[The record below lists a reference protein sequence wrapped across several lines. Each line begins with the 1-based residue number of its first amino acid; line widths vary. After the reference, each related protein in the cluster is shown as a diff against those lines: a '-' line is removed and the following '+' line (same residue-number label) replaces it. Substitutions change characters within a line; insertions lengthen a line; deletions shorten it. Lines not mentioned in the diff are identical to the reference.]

1 MVNAAPARRGRK
13 SALFGA
19 EKPQIPQ
26 ASKADPVETVEIAEI
41 EQPSRQPMRQEP
53 REESPLARAAR
64 RAAEIKGS
72 GGLTLNGVD
81 EFYIDPSII
90 PEGWSYEW
98 KRESTYGQ
106 KDETYQLSLRQS
118 GWEPVP
124 YSRHIGKFAESTGNT
139 IERKGMLLME
149 RPAVITDEM
158 RRKDSMNARAA
169 VESRKQNV
177 DSSKGMLGR
186 EDSHVAP
193 KISKG
198 YEPMMPPS

>member
-1 MVNAAPARRGRK
+1 MTNEAPAARRGRK

-19 EKPQIPQ
+19 KVEETKG
-26 ASKADPVETVEIAEI
+26 SLVETSVVEVADEAPR
-41 EQPSRQPMRQEP
+41 QPSRPEM

-64 RAAEIKGS
+64 RAAEIKNN
-72 GGLTLNGVD
+72 GGLTFDGVD
-81 EFYIDPSII
+81 EFYIDPAII

-106 KDETYQLSLRQS
+106 KDDTYQLSLRQS
-118 GWEPVP
+118 GWEAVP
-124 YSRHIGKFAESTGNT
+124 YSRHIGKFAEGTGNT

-169 VESRKQNV
+169 VDSRKQTV

-186 EDSHVAP
+186 EDSRVAP

-198 YEPMMPPS
+198 YEPMLPPS

>member
-1 MVNAAPARRGRK
+1 MEQSTAPAGRRTRK
-13 SALFGA
+13 SALFGG
-19 EKPQIPQ
+19 EKPTP
-26 ASKADPVETVEIAEI
+26 KAQSVAPESVEAVVEE
-41 EQPSRQPMRQEP
+41 SRPAMRP
-53 REESPLARAAR
+53 DMREESPLARAAK
-64 RAAEIKGS
+64 RAAEIKNS
-72 GGLTLNGVD
+72 GGLTFDGVD

-98 KRESTYGQ
+98 KRESIYGQ
-106 KDETYQLSLRQS
+106 KDDTYQLSLRQS

-124 YSRHIGKFAESTGNT
+124 YSRHRGKFAEGTGNT

-158 RRKDSMNARAA
+158 RRKDNLNARAA
-169 VESRKQNV
+169 VEARKQNV

-186 EDSHVAP
+186 EDSRVAP

-198 YEPMMPPS
+198 YEPMLPPT